1 MADTTTSNLNLVKP
15 EVGVSSTWAT
25 SLNSN
30 FDAID
35 ALFPSGVLDPTYSGL
50 ADQSGNSG
58 KVLTTDGA
66 DTSWTSTPTLDEVTV
81 YKASGITK
89 LKIRNGSG
97 NNISNYPLAI
107 YESDGTTIMVAVD
120 GIGNVYAVNAG
131 FISTEAGGNPVI
143 ATNGNASDPGL
154 SMSYNRS
161 LVWSSS
167 NYVFDPKDTG
177 VCRNSAGVVEI
188 NNGTPGTYRDIKF
201 RRSANSVNTV
211 SYSATPT
218 FNAALGN
225 SQVITLTGN
234 VTSSTL
240 SNAVAGQTI
249 AFKIIQDGT
258 GGRSFVWPTN
268 VLGGMAIDGSS
279 AAGEIATQVFHCFD
293 GTNYEAVS
301 MGTIR

>member
-1 MADTTTSNLNLVKP
+1 MADTTTENLNLVKP

-25 SLNSN
+25 SLNDN
-30 FDAID
+30 LDAID
-35 ALFPSGVLDPTYSGL
+35 ALFPGGVLDPAYSGL

-58 KVLTTDGA
+58 KVLTTDGT

-81 YKASGITK
+81 YKAAGITK

-97 NNISNYPLAI
+97 NSISNYPLAI

-154 SMSYNRS
+154 SLSYDRS
-161 LVWSSS
+161 VVWSSS
-167 NYVFDPKDTG
+167 NYVFDSKDTG
-177 VCRNSAGVVEI
+177 ISRNAAGVLEI
-188 NNGTPGTYRDIKF
+188 NNGTAGTYRDLRCRTV
-201 RRSANSVNTV
+201 RRAVAAV
-211 SYSATPT
+211 EYSATPT
-218 FNAALGN
+218 FDASTADAFY
-225 SQVITLTGN
+225 ITLTGN

-240 SNAVAGQTI
+240 SNIAAGRTV
-249 AFKIIQDGT
+249 AFKITQDST

-268 VLGGMAIDGSS
+268 VLGGMEINGSS
-279 AAGEIATQVFHCFD
+279 PANEVACQLFHCYD
-293 GTNYEAVS
+293 GTNLEAVS